1 MNYTVCGISIK
12 VDWCATGD
20 KNHGDDDIAIP
31 IAVAIWDDDSNCFDI
46 VAHKKSGTR

>member
-1 MNYTVCGISIK
+1 MTYTLNYSQMTMNYTVRGISIK

-31 IAVAIWDDDSNCFDI
+31 IAVAI
-46 VAHKKSGTR
+46 